1 MLHPYVVIFRG
12 KKQCFCFS
20 PFCEEERV
28 SRTLSRHFLKSQ
40 PKLGLMSTLSCK
52 GSWEVGISDFF
63 SLEMSG
69 DGTDVREGGLQMAV
83 GV

>member
-1 MLHPYVVIFRG
+1 MRRKGF
-12 KKQCFCFS
+12 
-20 PFCEEERV
+20 

-40 PKLGLMSTLSCK
+40 PKLGLISTLRCK
-52 GSWEVGISDFF
+52 GSWEVLISDFF
-63 SLEMSG
+63 SLEISG